1 MLSEELMYRR
11 RILMSGEKEEVDPSI
26 LYEAYNLSFD
36 GSNYINTGVY
46 LFTQENISKDFEF
59 VAEGIV
65 GIKSTDKTIICSKH
79 NGNSYGFLVRTNDN
93 TNTNFNGTVCV
104 KSSPNSG
111 TVIITRISG
120 VITLTGTNLTNPKVK
135 FTNSAF
141 DWPVLLGC
149 AMDDNGNLYRY
160 ATGTIKHVKI
170 RWL

>member
-26 LYEAYNLSFD
+26 LYEAYNLSFN
-36 GSNYINTGVY
+36 GSNYIDTGVY
-46 LFTQENISKDFEF
+46 LFTQENINKDFEF
-59 VAEGIV
+59 IAEGIV
-65 GIKSTDKTIICSKH
+65 GPNGGNNTIICAKH
-79 NGNSYGFLVRTNDN
+79 NANSYGFLVRANNN
-93 TNTNFNGTVCV
+93 TNTSYNGTVCV
-104 KSSPNSG
+104 KSSPNSC